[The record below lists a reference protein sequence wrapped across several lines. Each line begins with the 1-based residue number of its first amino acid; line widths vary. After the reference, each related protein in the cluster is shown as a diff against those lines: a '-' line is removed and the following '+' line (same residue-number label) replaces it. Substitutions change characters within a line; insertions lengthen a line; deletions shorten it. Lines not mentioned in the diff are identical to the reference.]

1 MGAVL
6 DYIASAIIFG
16 LLVLAVARV
25 QANINA
31 TLYQNTFTVTT
42 QSNAVELARQIE
54 FDFLKIGHHVR
65 GQRIFHADAQ
75 RLDFRADI
83 TNTMDTLLYRYQAGS
98 VAQATETANPRDF
111 PLFRVQAGSSLRQNF
126 GLVQF
131 RISYYD
137 SNNVLINVPS
147 TNADTLNKIRGI
159 DVRFMV
165 ASPEAVLGPL
175 GDTTYSIV
183 AWQKLIFP
191 RNLNQLSLT
200 K

>member
-31 TLYQNTFTVTT
+31 TLFQNTFTVTT

-65 GQRIFHADAQ
+65 GQRIFHADAG

-83 TNTMDTLLYRYQAGS
+83 RNNMDTLLYRYQTGT
-98 VAQATETANPRDF
+98 VAQATETPNPRDF
-111 PLFRVQAGSSLRQNF
+111 PLFRVQAGTSLRQNF

-131 RISYYD
+131 QLAYYD
-137 SNNVLINVPS
+137 SNNVRINVPS

-175 GDTTYSIV
+175 GDTTYSVV

>member
-1 MGAVL
+1 MGAFL

-42 QSNAVELARQIE
+42 QSNAVELARQVE

-65 GQRIFHADAQ
+65 GQRIFHADVH

-83 TNTMDTLLYRYQAGS
+83 TNTMDTLLYRYQAGT

-111 PLFRVQAGSSLRQNF
+111 PLFRVQAGSPLRQNF

-131 RISYYD
+131 HISYYD

-147 TNADTLNKIRGI
+147 SNADTLNKIRGI